1 MIPVDQKRLPK
12 KVDEIRFS
20 PAINVAMRLE
30 ALSESKR
37 PSACIG
43 CGKCA
48 RICPQNID
56 IPGAMKGLAAE
67 VAKLP
72 SWTEICRQREQAA
85 KKARTE

>member
-30 ALSESKR
+30 ALPESKR

-72 SWTEICRQREQAA
+72 SWTELCRQRKEAA

>member
-1 MIPVDQKRLPK
+1 MLIATYN
-12 KVDEIRFS
+12 EIRFS

-30 ALSESKR
+30 ALPEDKR

-56 IPGAMKGLAAE
+56 VPGAMKGLAEA

-72 SWTEICRQREQAA
+72 SWTEICRQREEAA
-85 KKARTE
+85 KKARME